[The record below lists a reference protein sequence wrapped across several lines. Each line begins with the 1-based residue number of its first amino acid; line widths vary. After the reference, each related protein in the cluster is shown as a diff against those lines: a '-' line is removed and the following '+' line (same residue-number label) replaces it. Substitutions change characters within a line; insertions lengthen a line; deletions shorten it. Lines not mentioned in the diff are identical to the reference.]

1 MSETGVL
8 LMCVNDCLGPN
19 LILNKIFNFMDQV
32 KSMRR
37 EIFFDIGNHEDWNN
51 FWVLNVE
58 RLFLSPYMNSEEAR

>member
-1 MSETGVL
+1 
-8 LMCVNDCLGPN
+8 
-19 LILNKIFNFMDQV
+19 MDQV

>member
-1 MSETGVL
+1 
-8 LMCVNDCLGPN
+8 MCVNDCLGPN